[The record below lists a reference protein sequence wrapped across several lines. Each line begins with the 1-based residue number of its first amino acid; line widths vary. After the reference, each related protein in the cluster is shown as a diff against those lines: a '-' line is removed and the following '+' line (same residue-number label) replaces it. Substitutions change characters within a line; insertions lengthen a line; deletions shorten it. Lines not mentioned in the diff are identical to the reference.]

1 MSNKSKRLPA
11 SSRRSARQQRLA
23 NREANRQ
30 FARAGTRGGSV
41 GGDLGGL
48 LLWTIA
54 AVVVGVVVIG
64 GAWMLTQQPS
74 ADKLASPIAP
84 RILTPSD
91 IPSSGSTL
99 GNPDAPITIDLYSD
113 FQCPYCQRF
122 ALEIEP
128 KLVDEY
134 VRTGKAKIVFHDF
147 IVADQ
152 YTGGTSESLD
162 ASNAARCAADQ
173 GKWWRFHDWLYANQ
187 FGENVG
193 SFTED
198 RLKAIGAQA
207 GLDTARFDQ
216 CVDSGQHDS
225 EIQAAQGQIPEE
237 VTGSP
242 TILVNGKKAASYAL
256 ADVEALVEE
265 VLNPSP
271 SPSASESASSSPS
284 ASSS

>member
-41 GGDLGGL
+41 RGDLGGL

-74 ADKLASPIAP
+74 ADSLASPIAP
-84 RILTPSD
+84 LILTPSD
-91 IPSSGSTL
+91 IQSDGSTL
-99 GNPDAPITIDLYSD
+99 GNPDAPITLDLYSD
-113 FQCPYCQRF
+113 FQCPNCQLF

-134 VRTGKAKIVFHDF
+134 VRPGTAKIVYHDF
-147 IVADQ
+147 IVVDH
-152 YTGGTSESLD
+152 YTGGTTESAD
-162 ASNAARCAADQ
+162 AANAARCASDQ
-173 GKWWRFHDWLYANQ
+173 GKWWRLHDWLYANQ

-193 SFTED
+193 SFTRD

-225 EIQAAQGQIPEE
+225 EIQAAQDQIPEG
-237 VTGSP
+237 VKGSP
-242 TILVNGKKAASYAL
+242 TILVNGKISPTYGL
-256 ADVEALVEE
+256 SDVEALIEE
-265 VLNPSP
+265 TLHPTPSP
-271 SPSASESASSSPS
+271 SPSESPS
-284 ASSS
+284 ASAS

>member
-1 MSNKSKRLPA
+1 MPNKSKPLPPP
-11 SSRRSARQQRLA
+11 SRRSARQQRLA

-30 FARAGTRGGSV
+30 FARAGTRGGSF

-74 ADKLASPIAP
+74 PDSLASPIAP

-99 GNPDAPITIDLYSD
+99 GNPDAPITIDIYSD
-113 FQCPYCQRF
+113 FQCPNCQRF
-122 ALEIEP
+122 AFEIEP
-128 KLVDEY
+128 KLVEEY
-134 VRTGKAKIVFHDF
+134 VRPGKAKIVFHDF
-147 IVADQ
+147 IVVDHYTTGSTESAD
-152 YTGGTSESLD
+152 
-162 ASNAARCAADQ
+162 AANAARCAGDQ

-193 SFTED
+193 SFTID

-225 EIQAAQGQIPEE
+225 EIQAAQEQIPDG

-242 TILVNGKKAASYAL
+242 TIVVNGKIALSYAL
-256 ADVEALVEE
+256 SDVKAVIEEA
-265 VLNPSP
+265 LNPSP
-271 SPSASESASSSPS
+271 SPSPS
-284 ASSS
+284 AS